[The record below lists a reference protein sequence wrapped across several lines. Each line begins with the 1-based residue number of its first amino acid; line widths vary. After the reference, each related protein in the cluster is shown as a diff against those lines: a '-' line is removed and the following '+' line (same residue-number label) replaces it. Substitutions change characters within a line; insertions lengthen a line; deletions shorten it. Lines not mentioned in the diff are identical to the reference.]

1 MTWAEFKR
9 YAGKHGWMLVRHG
22 TKHDIYRKEGR
33 EDPLLIERHWN
44 DEMKPGIQK
53 RLCKQVEAK

>member
-1 MTWAEFKR
+1 M
-9 YAGKHGWMLVRHG
+9 GVREAC

-44 DEMKPGIQK
+44 EEMKPGIQK